1 MDMKRSRLTRGKGSV
16 RKQRMKREL
25 TPHDIPLAVA
35 PKGFTGKIK
44 HVSMDMS
51 GMQTV
56 IIGQGDKPSLKDKKF
71 LIENFGVRQLARV
84 TDGFRNKDVEI
95 TVFTGKEGWDKNM
108 VVNFSVVGEEEE

>member
-1 MDMKRSRLTRGKGSV
+1 MKHSRLTRGKGFA
-16 RKQRMKREL
+16 RKQRLKREL

-35 PKGFTGKIK
+35 PNGFTGKIK
-44 HVSMDMS
+44 YVSMDMS

-56 IIGQGDKPSLKDKKF
+56 IIGQGDKPSPKDKKF
-71 LIENFGVRQLARV
+71 LIENFAVRQLAGV
-84 TDGFRNKDVEI
+84 TDGFKNKDAEV